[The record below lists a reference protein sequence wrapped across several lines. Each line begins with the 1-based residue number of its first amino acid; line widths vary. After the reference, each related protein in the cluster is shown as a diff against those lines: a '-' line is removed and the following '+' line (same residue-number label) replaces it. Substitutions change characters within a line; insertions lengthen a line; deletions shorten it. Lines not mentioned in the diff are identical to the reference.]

1 LKSFSSNQ
9 VVEEKI
15 PGPNDFIFLRTMEV
29 YSIKN
34 ISDQENVTFLCCIAN
49 VYGGESIEPGKME

>member
-1 LKSFSSNQ
+1 
-9 VVEEKI
+9 
-15 PGPNDFIFLRTMEV
+15 MEV